1 MRHAW
6 IAVLAENADAI
17 SSFSPY
23 AALGA
28 NGVLVCLCVWLI
40 TKHMPQREKEE
51 RESRAQAAK
60 EFSDQL
66 TAIRTG
72 FDAQLNA
79 QRAQSGDLAK
89 SGHMA
94 VTLLSESFHEL
105 ALAISAEGTK
115 LTESGIRRHRAKR
128 AKDSESVL
136 E

>member
-1 MRHAW
+1 MLEW
-6 IAVLAENADAI
+6 TPILAEHTDVV

-28 NGVLVCLCVWLI
+28 NSVLVGLCVWLI

-51 RESRAQAAK
+51 REARAQAAK
-60 EFSDQL
+60 EFADEL
-66 TAIRTG
+66 RAIRTG

-79 QRAQSGDLAK
+79 QRAQSGELAK

-94 VTLLSESFHEL
+94 VQLLSESFHEL

-115 LTESGIRRHRAKR
+115 LTESGIRRHREKR
-128 AKDSESVL
+128 TKTSESVL